1 MYVYVW
7 KISSS
12 YILSRTTLN
21 IKEEGKLGEGRDRK
35 ETLKIQKNVLER
47 VIRKGHAMYHTGG

>member
-35 ETLKIQKNVLER
+35 ETLKIQKHVLER
-47 VIRKGHAMYHTGG
+47 VICKGHAMYHTGG